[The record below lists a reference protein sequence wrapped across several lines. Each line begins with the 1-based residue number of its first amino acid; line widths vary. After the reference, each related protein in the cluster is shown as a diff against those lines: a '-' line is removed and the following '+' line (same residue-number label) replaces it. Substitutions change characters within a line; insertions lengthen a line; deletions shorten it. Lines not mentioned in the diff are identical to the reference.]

1 MCLCNEARVLL
12 FVPSVKR
19 LRLKIGHKKPT
30 VHLCACYPFDNG
42 TIMKELHAVISH
54 VGRLRYRLLYLDQ
67 VLLEHVLA
75 QPPVMVRCR
84 RQNKTMHMTIQI
96 FSHD

>member
-1 MCLCNEARVLL
+1 MLL

-42 TIMKELHAVISH
+42 TIMKELHAVIPH
-54 VGRLRYRLLYLDQ
+54 GGRLRYRSSVTRAPVSTATRDGLVPADRKARAPKQDDAHDGSNILSR
-67 VLLEHVLA
+67 LETV
-75 QPPVMVRCR
+75 CR
-84 RQNKTMHMTIQI
+84 
-96 FSHD
+96 